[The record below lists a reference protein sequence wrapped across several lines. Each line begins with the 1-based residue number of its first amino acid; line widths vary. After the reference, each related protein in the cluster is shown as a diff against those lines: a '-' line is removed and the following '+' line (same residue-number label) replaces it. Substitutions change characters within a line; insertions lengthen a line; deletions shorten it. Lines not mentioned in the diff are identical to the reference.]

1 MYDCHNNSDSKN
13 TIYGMEYIILYTKGL
28 LITYTH
34 TYIHTYIQYI
44 IISVPRPSLC
54 GRWAPRWDRPCCGLS
69 AFL

>member
-34 TYIHTYIQYI
+34 TYIHTIHYYKCTSSIP
-44 IISVPRPSLC
+44 V
-54 GRWAPRWDRPCCGLS
+54 W
-69 AFL
+69 